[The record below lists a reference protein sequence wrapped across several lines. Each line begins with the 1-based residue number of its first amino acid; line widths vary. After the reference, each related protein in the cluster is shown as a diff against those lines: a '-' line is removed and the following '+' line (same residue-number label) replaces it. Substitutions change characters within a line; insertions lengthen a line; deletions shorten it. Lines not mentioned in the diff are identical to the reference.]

1 MNVYRKFLTVDFN
14 DLNQNVSVVYN
25 GESQKVD
32 LLVKDQN
39 DATVGVLPIGLV
51 KDPTSPDADKSISAG
66 SGIVIGTGDVVSVD
80 TTWLEGFVAN
90 LGYIKND
97 SDTLYHADNTTI
109 NIDGNNT
116 FSVNS
121 GWLNGVIEGKGYL
134 VAADL
139 ADYAQTSA
147 IPVNVSQLTNDAGY
161 ITGYV
166 DTTYQAGDGVVIDPT
181 NTITVTVDAA
191 SEGFLTVG
199 ENGIKLTGVQ
209 AAIDTAVSGLA
220 SEQFVLDKIAE
231 IEDENTTYQAG
242 EGLSLDTETNTFAL
256 TAVIPTTVAELTDEA
271 NYAKKT
277 DLPTRVGE
285 LNNDKGFATIADLE
299 AVKLSLLSQIGNVTS
314 VVSIDNTAVGNINE
328 NLFVEVSTPISSNTT
343 FAGKNITVQELTNE
357 NSYSRF
363 TSEGDITL
371 SNVSSEGTLVKNAT
385 NGNAQLI
392 INTPE
397 RVVITDSTL
406 NQNGYNAI
414 EIGTTTATLPKSV
427 LIDGITF
434 GGNLS
439 NNTIS
444 IFGTQDDAVIT
455 ISNCNFVKCSN
466 PVRISNRTGAH
477 VTINLVNCTFGDW
490 ESAQPAWGGIF
501 CCQDYTSP
509 AADAMNNNLFGSDKV
524 IINITNCNHKGTP
537 ITFTDMAEVAD
548 TGDANQLI
556 YVYYDSVGS
565 IKYSEAPDHF
575 PTMNVINN

>member
-25 GESQKVD
+25 GENQRVN

-51 KDPTSPDADKSISAG
+51 KDPAAADADKSINAG
-66 SGIVIGTGDVVSVD
+66 TGISVGEGDVVGIN
-80 TTWLEGFVAN
+80 TEWLEGFVAN
-90 LGYIKND
+90 LGYIKQDN
-97 SDTLYHADNTTI
+97 DTLYHADLSTI
-109 NIDGNNT
+109 VMDSNNT
-116 FSVNS
+116 FSVNTE
-121 GWLNGVIEGKGYL
+121 WLNGVIEGKGYL

-139 ADYAQTSA
+139 ADYAKTDDL
-147 IPVNVSQLTNDAGY
+147 PTKVSDLDNDAGY

-166 DTTYQAGDGVVIDPT
+166 DTTYQAGNGVVIDSS
-181 NTITVTVDAA
+181 NTITINMDPT

-199 ENGIKLTGVQ
+199 ENGLKLAGVQ
-209 AAIDTAVSGLA
+209 AAIDLAVSGLA
-220 SEQFVLDKIAE
+220 TEQFVLDKIAE
-231 IEDENTTYQAG
+231 LDQNTEYLAG
-242 EGLSLDTETNTFAL
+242 EGLALDNETKTFSLSAH
-256 TAVIPTTVAELTDEA
+256 IPTTVAELEDAA
-271 NYAKKT
+271 NYALLST
-277 DLPTRVGE
+277 VPTRVGQ

-299 AVKLSLLSQIGNVTS
+299 AVRLSLLSQMGNVTS
-314 VVSIDNTAVGNINE
+314 VVSIDNTAVGNANE
-328 NLFVEVSTPISSNTT
+328 NLFVETSAPVTGNTT
-343 FAGKNITVQELTNE
+343 FTGKNITVQELTNE

-363 TSEGDITL
+363 TSEGDVAISNL
-371 SNVSSEGTLVKNAT
+371 SSVGTLEKNAT
-385 NGNAQLI
+385 NGNAQVI

-397 RVVITDSTL
+397 RIVITDSTL

-414 EIGTTTATLPKSV
+414 EIGTTSATLPKSV

-434 GGNLS
+434 GGTLS

-444 IFGTQDDAVIT
+444 IFGTADDAVVT

-466 PVRISNRTGAH
+466 PIRLSNRTGAH

-490 ESAQPAWGGIF
+490 ESARPQWGGIF

-509 AADAMNNNLFGSDKV
+509 ADKAMDNNLFGSDKV

-548 TGDANQLI
+548 TGDVNQLI
-556 YVYYDSVGS
+556 YVYYDNVGS
-565 IKYSEAPDHF
+565 IKYENAPDHF

>member
-25 GESQKVD
+25 GQNQKVN
-32 LLVKDQN
+32 LLVKNQN
-39 DATVGVLPIGLV
+39 DETVGILPIGLV
-51 KDPTSPDADKSISAG
+51 KDPTAPDAGKTIGAGTGISVG
-66 SGIVIGTGDVVSVD
+66 DGDVIGVD
-80 TTWLEGFVAN
+80 TEWLEGFVAN
-90 LGYIKND
+90 LGYIKQDN
-97 SDTLYHADNTTI
+97 DTLYHADVTTI
-109 NIDGNNT
+109 SMDSNNT
-116 FSVNS
+116 FSVNQT
-121 GWLNGVIEGKGYL
+121 WLNGVIEGKGYL

-139 ADYAQTSA
+139 ADYALKSEIQTYTA
-147 IPVNVSQLTNDAGY
+147 GTGIGIENNVVSLT
-161 ITGYV
+161 V
-166 DTTYQAGDGVVIDPT
+166 DPT
-181 NTITVTVDAA
+181 
-191 SEGFLTVG
+191 SEAFLTVG
-199 ENGIKLTGVQ
+199 ENGVKVTGVQ
-209 AAIDTAVSGLA
+209 TAIDNAVSGLA
-220 SEQFVLDKIAE
+220 TEQFVLDKIE
-231 IEDENTTYQAG
+231 ELDKDTLYNAG
-242 EGLSLDTETNTFAL
+242 EGLALDAETKTFSLSAH
-256 TAVIPTTVAELTDEA
+256 IPTTVAELTDEA
-271 NYAKKT
+271 DYAKKT
-277 DLPTRVGE
+277 DLPTRVGQ
-285 LNNDKGFATIADLE
+285 LNNDKGFATVADLE

-314 VVSIDNTAVGNINE
+314 VVSIDNTAVGNVNE
-328 NLFVEVSTPISSNTT
+328 NLFVEVSTPITGNTT

-434 GGNLS
+434 GGTLS

-466 PVRISNRTGAH
+466 PVRISNRTGAK

-490 ESAQPAWGGIF
+490 ETAQPAWGGIF

-537 ITFTDMAEVAD
+537 ITFDDIAEVAD
-548 TGDANQLI
+548 TGDVNQLI

-565 IKYSEAPDHF
+565 IKYENAPDHF